1 MSDSIHNIP
10 FNRHLGFQLVE
21 RSAERVTMS
30 LAPQEWFVQE
40 GGVIHGGIITS
51 LADTAA
57 VYLIFPDLPAD
68 RSMTGIE
75 FKVNFV
81 RAARITDGELT
92 TTARAV
98 KVGRQIAVCSVD
110 VHQRDALIATGLF
123 TYFVGLHRGPA

>member
-1 MSDSIHNIP
+1 VSDPIQSNP
-10 FNRHLGFQLVE
+10 FNRHLGFQLIE

-30 LAPQEWFVQE
+30 LAPQEWFLQE

-75 FKVNFV
+75 LKVNFL
-81 RAARITDGELT
+81 RAARIANGELT
-92 TTARAV
+92 ATAHAV

-110 VHQRDALIATGLF
+110 VHQREELIATGLF
-123 TYFVGLHRGPA
+123 TYFVGLQRVPA